1 MKLLGLSLATGL
13 IAQGVSA
20 TPMQSKNESLF
31 AIQPNMIPLE
41 KNAGSP
47 DLFPMPDCNGF
58 KLEEAT
64 FTEMQ
69 DAMKAGKLTSVQL
82 VTCYLMRTYQTKEYL
97 NSVLQVNPDAFVI
110 AAERDA
116 ERAKGKCRGPLHG
129 IPFTVKDNIATKDSL
144 ETTAGSWALLGNVV
158 PRDAHVVKKLRD
170 AGAVLFGKA
179 ALSEWADM
187 RSNDYSEG
195 YSGRGGQVR
204 SAYNLTVNPGGSSS
218 GSAVGVGANAIAFSL
233 GTETDGSVINPAN
246 RNALVGIKPTV
257 GLTSRAG
264 VIPESEHQDS
274 VGCFAKN
281 VKDAAL
287 VLDAIYG
294 VDKRDNYTEGQKN
307 KTSMGGYAKYLT
319 DKKALKGA
327 TFGLPWK
334 SFWALADEDMQSQLL
349 DLVDLIKSAGAT
361 IINGTEITNYETIV
375 SPDGWNWDYGTT
387 RGFPNES
394 EYTYI
399 KVDFYRNIET
409 YLSEVENTNVR
420 NLEDI
425 VKFNKQYDGV
435 EGGYP
440 YKDGKGIPA
449 FASGQ
454 DGFLASL
461 KSNGVRDEKYWQA
474 LEFCQTSCRRGINDA
489 LTYKGKKLSGL
500 LVPPQVAQAPQIAA
514 QAGYPVITIPGGYAK
529 DSGMPFGLGIM
540 QTAWAEAE
548 LVKWASAI
556 EDLQQSTDAPSKRRL
571 PKFLGYLE
579 RNLPVPF

>member
-20 TPMQSKNESLF
+20 TPKQSKNEPLF

-97 NSVLQVNPDAFVI
+97 NSVLQVNPDAFAI

-195 YSGRGGQVR
+195 YSARGGQVR

-218 GSAVGVGANAIAFSL
+218 GSGVGVGANVIAFSL

-307 KTSMGGYAKYLT
+307 KTPKGGYAQYLT

-349 DLVDLIKSAGAT
+349 ELVDLIKSAGAT

-409 YLSEVENTNVR
+409 YLSEVKNTNVR

-425 VKFNKQYDGV
+425 QYDGV

-440 YKDGKGIPA
+440 YKNGKGIPA

-461 KSNGVRDEKYWQA
+461 KSKGVQDETYWQA
-474 LEFCQTSCRRGINDA
+474 LEFCQTSCRKGINDA

-556 EDLQQSTDAPSKRRL
+556 EDLQRSTDAPSKRRL

-579 RNLPVPF
+579 RNVPVPF

>member
-1 MKLLGLSLATGL
+1 MKLLWLSLATGL

-20 TPMQSKNESLF
+20 TPKQSKNEPLF

-97 NSVLQVNPDAFVI
+97 NSVLQVNPDAFAI

-129 IPFTVKDNIATKDSL
+129 IPFTVKDNIATKDSM

-218 GSAVGVGANAIAFSL
+218 GSGVGVGANVIAFSL

-281 VKDAAL
+281 VKDATL

-294 VDKRDNYTEGQKN
+294 VDKRDNYTEAQKTP
-307 KTSMGGYAKYLT
+307 KGGYAKYLT

-349 DLVDLIKSAGAT
+349 ELVNLIKSAGAT

-399 KVDFYRNIET
+399 KADFYRNIET
-409 YLSEVENTNVR
+409 YLSEVKNTNVR

-461 KSNGVRDEKYWQA
+461 KSKGVRDETYWQA
-474 LEFCQTSCRRGINDA
+474 LEFCQTSCRKGINDA

-556 EDLQQSTDAPSKRRL
+556 EDLQRSTDAPSKRRL

-579 RNLPVPF
+579 RNVPVPF

>member
-20 TPMQSKNESLF
+20 TPQSKNEPLF
-31 AIQPNMIPLE
+31 AFNKNMLPLE

-47 DLFPMPDCNGF
+47 NLFPMPDCNGF

-69 DAMKAGKLTSVQL
+69 NAMKAGKLTSVQL
-82 VTCYLMRTYQTKEYL
+82 VTCYLMRSYQTKEYL
-97 NSVLQVNPDAFVI
+97 NSVLQVNPDAFAI

-116 ERAKGKCRGPLHG
+116 ERAKGKVRGPLHG
-129 IPFTVKDNIATKDSL
+129 IPFTVKDNIATKDSM
-144 ETTAGSWALLGNVV
+144 ETTAGSWALLGNIV

-195 YSGRGGQVR
+195 YSGRGAQVR

-218 GSAVGVGANAIAFSL
+218 GSGVGVGANVIAFSL

-294 VDKRDNYTEGQKN
+294 VDKRDNYTAAQKN
-307 KTSMGGYAKYLT
+307 NTPKGGYAQYLT
-319 DKKALKGA
+319 NKEALKGA

-349 DLVDLIKSAGAT
+349 ELVDLIKAAGAT
-361 IINGTEITNYETIV
+361 IINGTEITNYETLV

-409 YLSEVENTNVR
+409 YLSEVKNTNIR
-420 NLEDI
+420 NLQDI
-425 VKFNKQYDGV
+425 VDFNKKYDGV

-440 YKDGKGIPA
+440 YKNGKGIPA

-461 KSNGVRDEKYWQA
+461 KTKGVQDETYWQA
-474 LEFCQTSCRRGINDA
+474 LEFCQTSCRKGINDA

-556 EDLQQSTDAPSKRRL
+556 EDLQRSKNATSQRRL

-579 RNLPVPF
+579 RNVPVPF

>member
-20 TPMQSKNESLF
+20 TPKQSKNEPLF

-41 KNAGSP
+41 KNAGSS

-97 NSVLQVNPDAFVI
+97 NSVLQVNPDAFAI

-129 IPFTVKDNIATKDSL
+129 IPFTVKDNIATKDSM

-218 GSAVGVGANAIAFSL
+218 GSGVGVGANVIAFSL

-281 VKDAAL
+281 VKDATL

-294 VDKRDNYTEGQKN
+294 VDKRDNYTEAQKTP
-307 KTSMGGYAKYLT
+307 KGGYAKYLT

-349 DLVDLIKSAGAT
+349 ELVDLIKSAGAT

-399 KVDFYRNIET
+399 KADFYRNIET
-409 YLSEVENTNVR
+409 YLSEVKNTNVR

-461 KSNGVRDEKYWQA
+461 KSKGVRDETYWQA
-474 LEFCQTSCRRGINDA
+474 LEFCQTSCRKGINDA

-556 EDLQQSTDAPSKRRL
+556 EDLQRSTDAPSKRRL

-579 RNLPVPF
+579 RNVPVPF